1 MKKLFLIVA
10 VACAMLLSSCS
21 AHLYQTSNSNMSKTE
36 VVLSQK
42 NFRVIGEAQGVA
54 TTTQVFGIGGLS
66 KKAVRSN
73 AVAEMFKNANLTGA
87 QTIININVKQAF
99 AGVPPFYMKST
110 YSATGTIV
118 EFLE

>member
-1 MKKLFLIVA
+1 
-10 VACAMLLSSCS
+10 
-21 AHLYQTSNSNMSKTE
+21 MSKTE

-42 NFRVIGEAQGVA
+42 NFRVIGEAEGVA

-87 QTIININVKQAF
+87 QTIININVKQVF
-99 AGVPPFYMKST
+99 TGVPPFYMKST